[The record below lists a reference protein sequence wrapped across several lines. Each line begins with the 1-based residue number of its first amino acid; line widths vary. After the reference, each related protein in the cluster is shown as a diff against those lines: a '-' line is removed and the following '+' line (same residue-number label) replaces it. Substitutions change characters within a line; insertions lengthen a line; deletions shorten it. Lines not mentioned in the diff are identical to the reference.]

1 MGFWSV
7 GVLMYIQTFTV
18 VKFWERCYSVTS
30 TSECY
35 LTKKFCFLI
44 CFIMKLNRLK
54 SFAVNKSECLEL
66 YDKANLIL
74 DILKLNQN

>member
-1 MGFWSV
+1 
-7 GVLMYIQTFTV
+7 MYIQTFTV
-18 VKFWERCYSVTS
+18 VMFCERCCSVTS

-54 SFAVNKSECLEL
+54 RFAVNKSECLEFC
-66 YDKANLIL
+66 DKANLIL
-74 DILKLNQN
+74 DILKLNHN

>member
-1 MGFWSV
+1 
-7 GVLMYIQTFTV
+7 MYIQTFTV
-18 VKFWERCYSVTS
+18 VTFCERCCSVTS

-54 SFAVNKSECLEL
+54 RFAVNKSECLEFC
-66 YDKANLIL
+66 DKANLIL

>member
-18 VKFWERCYSVTS
+18 VKFWERCCSVTS

-35 LTKKFCFLI
+35 LTKKVLFFNL
-44 CFIMKLNRLK
+44 FYNKTK
-54 SFAVNKSECLEL
+54 QSFAVNKSECLEF